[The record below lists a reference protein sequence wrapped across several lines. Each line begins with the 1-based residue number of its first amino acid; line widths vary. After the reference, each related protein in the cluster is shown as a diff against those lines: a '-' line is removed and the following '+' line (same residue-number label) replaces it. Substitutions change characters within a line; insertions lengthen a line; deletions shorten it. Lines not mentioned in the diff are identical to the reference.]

1 MGDLTVGALVF
12 MIIVW
17 AVVLGAAGISMKML
31 ISQDQKKKK

>member
-17 AVVLGAAGISMKML
+17 AAILGTAGISIKML